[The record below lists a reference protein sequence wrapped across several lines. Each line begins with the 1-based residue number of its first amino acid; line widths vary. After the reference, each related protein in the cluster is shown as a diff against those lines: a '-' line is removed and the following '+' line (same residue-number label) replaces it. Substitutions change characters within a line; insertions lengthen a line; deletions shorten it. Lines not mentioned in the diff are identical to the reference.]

1 MGREAR
7 RTITEPEV
15 LRLLAHPVRYEL
27 LSHLLSVGL
36 ATASQCARAV
46 GDTPSNCSYHL
57 RTLAKAGLVAPGDST
72 DGRERPWRALVT
84 GFSVPRDADPGSP
97 DGRQAVVAALA
108 VQRDQRLVR
117 ERLARRDRSPERWRD
132 AEQYGLYTLRLT
144 PAELR
149 ELGDRIDALIRPYIA
164 ATREDAPDGGEAVHF
179 GFHSFPLTDT
189 PEASDTPEV
198 SDTPEA
204 SDTPEERNTPRR
216 ETPLKKPP
224 PKAAKPPRKDSPR
237 DERTAGAA

>member
-15 LRLLAHPVRYEL
+15 LRILAHPVRYEL
-27 LSHLLSVGL
+27 LSHLLAVGP

-57 RTLAKAGLVAPGDST
+57 RALAKAGLVAPGDSA

-84 GFSVPRDADPGSP
+84 GFSVPHDADPGSS
-97 DGRQAVVAALA
+97 DGRQAAVIAALA

-149 ELGDRIDALIRPYIA
+149 TLGDRIDALIRPYIA
-164 ATREDAPDGGEAVHF
+164 ATRDDTPTGAETVHF
-179 GFHSFPLTDT
+179 GFHGFPLND
-189 PEASDTPEV
+189 AGNHD
-198 SDTPEA
+198 A
-204 SDTPEERNTPRR
+204 PEEG
-216 ETPLKKPP
+216 ETP
-224 PKAAKPPRKDSPR
+224 
-237 DERTAGAA
+237 

>member
-7 RTITEPEV
+7 RTITEPQA
-15 LRLLAHPVRYEL
+15 LRALAHPVRYEL
-27 LSHLLSVGL
+27 LNHLISTGP

-57 RTLAKAGLVAPGDST
+57 RALAKAGLVARDDSA

-84 GFSVPRDADPGSP
+84 GFDVPHDADPESP
-97 DGRQAVVAALA
+97 DGRQAALIAALA

-117 ERLARRDRSPERWRD
+117 ERLARRDRSPARWRD

-149 ELGDRIDALIRPYIA
+149 ALGDQIDALIRPYIA
-164 ATREDAPDGGEAVHF
+164 ATRTGTPDGAEAVHF
-179 GFHSFPLTDT
+179 GFHGFPLTDT
-189 PEASDTPEV
+189 DTSTGTGTEGT
-198 SDTPEA
+198 SHAEG
-204 SDTPEERNTPRR
+204 S
-216 ETPLKKPP
+216 
-224 PKAAKPPRKDSPR
+224 
-237 DERTAGAA
+237 AGAS

>member
-7 RTITEPEV
+7 RTLTEPGE
-15 LRLLAHPVRYEL
+15 LRALAHPVRYEL
-27 LSHLLSVGL
+27 LIYLMSHSP

-57 RTLAKAGLVAPGDST
+57 RTLAKAGLVAPEASA

-84 GFSVPRDADPGSP
+84 GFSVPPDAEP
-97 DGRQAVVAALA
+97 DSSQGRQANLIAALA

-117 ERLARRDRSPERWRD
+117 EHLARRERLPEPWQAAD
-132 AEQYGLYTLRLT
+132 QYGVYTLRLT

-164 ATREDAPDGGEAVHF
+164 ATRADRPEAAALVHF
-179 GFHSFPLTDT
+179 GFHGFPHTDAEGT
-189 PEASDTPEV
+189 LHEGGSGSA
-198 SDTPEA
+198 A
-204 SDTPEERNTPRR
+204 
-216 ETPLKKPP
+216 PP
-224 PKAAKPPRKDSPR
+224 
-237 DERTAGAA
+237 